1 MTLVDQQVAPRM
13 HADVAEIRA
22 EGDGLWG
29 VERNDRYID
38 DLRRRLRTIGE
49 HPERYPLVGASRPA
63 LRRVKSG
70 RHIIFYREEAERVLI
85 VRVLHERTEHQR
97 RF

>member
-1 MTLVDQQVAPRM
+1 VKPVVLSGRAN
-13 HADVAEIRA
+13 ADVAEIRV
-22 EGDGLWG
+22 EGDKQWG

-38 DLRRRLRTIGE
+38 DLRKRFRTIGG

-63 LRRVKSG
+63 IRRAKSG

-85 VRVLHERTEHQR
+85 VRILHERTEYR
-97 RF
+97 WRL